1 MNSFNIFHCLY
12 FLEND
17 LCCKQLISFHKIVC
31 IYIYIYIRV
40 CVSIYIFWWKNSIV
54 QELILFHCLR
64 LVYHYYY
71 YYYYLDNLIVAI
83 MERAIWTM
91 NTFIENTRRC
101 QLRYNVFDTFSVS
114 LSLYLFLC
122 YKIETSEAH
131 LTAVLWFW
139 HLFH

>member
-12 FLEND
+12 FLESD
-17 LCCKQLISFHKIVC
+17 LCCEELISFQ
-31 IYIYIYIRV
+31 YIY
-40 CVSIYIFWWKNSIV
+40 IYIFWWKNSIV

-64 LVYHYYY
+64 LIYHYYYYY

-91 NTFIENTRRC
+91 NTFIENMRRC
-101 QLRYNVFDTFSVS
+101 QLRYNTFDTFSIS
-114 LSLYLFLC
+114 SSLYLFIC